1 MSSFEYAVLESFL
14 NTRIDSVA
22 NYTFKDVEFFKNL
35 KDKGYYKN
43 VDPNLTLREIYERAG
58 D

>member
-1 MSSFEYAVLESFL
+1 MLESFL